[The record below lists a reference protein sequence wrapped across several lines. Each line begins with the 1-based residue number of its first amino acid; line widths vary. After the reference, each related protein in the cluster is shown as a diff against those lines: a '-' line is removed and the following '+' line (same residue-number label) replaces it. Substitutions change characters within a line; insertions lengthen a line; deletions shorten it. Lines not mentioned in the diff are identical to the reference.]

1 MAKYTV
7 SITHYASVYDV
18 EADDR
23 TGAIMKAEDLYL
35 NDNNNLDMVSDF
47 EVEEAE

>member
-7 SITHYASVYDV
+7 SITHYASVYEV
-18 EADDR
+18 EADDT

-35 NDNNNLDMVSDF
+35 NDHDNFDMVSDF
-47 EVEEAE
+47 EVEGAE